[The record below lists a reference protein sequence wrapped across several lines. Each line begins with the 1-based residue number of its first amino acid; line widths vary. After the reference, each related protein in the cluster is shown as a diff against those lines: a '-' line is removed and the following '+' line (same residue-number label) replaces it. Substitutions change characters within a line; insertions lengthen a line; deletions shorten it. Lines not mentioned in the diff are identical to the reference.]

1 MMKRNDLHVSRLSVK
16 LFLLL
21 ALLLSSS
28 GGLQAK
34 ATDTDTLRVLAIGN
48 SFSQDAVEQYLHE
61 LGKSEGYIMIIGNM
75 YIGGCSLERH
85 VKNIRNNTPA
95 YAYRKVDK
103 NGERVEIRETTIEKA
118 LADEPW
124 DYVSLQQASPVS
136 GIYETYKAS
145 LPELVNYVKPRVGK
159 KTVLMMHQTWAY
171 ASNSTHSGFK
181 NYNSSQMKM
190 YTDIVDA
197 VKEAAGLVGIK
208 KIIPSGT
215 AIQNARTT
223 FIGDHMNRDGYHL
236 DLKIG
241 RYTAACTWF
250 EALTGQNV
258 IGAPYSPKGMN
269 YDEKEVAQKAAHA
282 AILCPDKVTHLFDLK
297 QPAAKAN
304 YNEANVPEYTLPDAL
319 TLKNGKP
326 VTTAEQWMKKRR
338 PELLRLFE
346 TEMFGRAPKHPKDM
360 HFEVLTE
367 DNHALGGLATRK
379 EVNVYLTKD
388 NKKYFTILMYIP
400 NQRAGTVPLFFG
412 LNFKGNHTIST
423 DPGISYPTPEK
434 QKEFRWKK
442 LPERGVA
449 SARWPIET
457 IMKNGYALATIYR
470 GDIDPDFDDAFKNG
484 VHPLFYKKGQRRPAD
499 NEWGTIAAWAWAMS
513 CAMDYFETGKEIDAS
528 KVAVFGHSRH
538 GKAALW
544 AGATDQRFSLII
556 SNCSGC
562 GGAAL
567 SRRAFG
573 ETVRAVNRQFTH
585 WFCRNFWKYN
595 DKEENL
601 PFDQHELIALQ
612 APRPV
617 YIASA
622 TEDRWA
628 DPKGEFLSG
637 VYATPVY
644 ELFGKKGLESAEMPA
659 TDTPV
664 RDGSIAYHIRTGI
677 HNITVYDWEQYIKF
691 ADKWFKGK

>member
-1 MMKRNDLHVSRLSVK
+1 MKRSYSRVSRLSVK
-16 LFLLL
+16 LLLL
-21 ALLLSSS
+21 FALPLSFS
-28 GGLQAK
+28 GELKAK
-34 ATDTDTLRVLAIGN
+34 AIDTDTLRVLAIGN

-61 LGKSEGYIMIIGNM
+61 LGKVEGYVMIIGNM

-85 VKNIRNNTPA
+85 VKNIRNNAPA
-95 YAYRKVDK
+95 YAYRKVNQ
-103 NGERVEIRETTIEKA
+103 NGERTETKEMTIEKA

-124 DYVSLQQASPVS
+124 DYVSLQQASPLS

-145 LPELVNYVKPRVGK
+145 LPELVDYVKARIGK
-159 KTVLMMHQTWAY
+159 KTVLMMHQTWSY
-171 ASNSTHSGFK
+171 ANNSTHSGFK
-181 NYNSSQMKM
+181 NYNSNQMKM
-190 YTDIVDA
+190 YTDIVNA
-197 VKEAAGLVGIK
+197 VKAAAKLVGVK

-223 FIGDHMNRDGYHL
+223 FIGDCMNRDGYHL

-258 IGAPYSPKGMN
+258 LGAPYSPKGMS
-269 YDEKEVAQKAAHA
+269 YDEKEVAQTAAHA
-282 AILCPDKVTHLFDLK
+282 AVLCPDKVTDLMDLK
-297 QPAAKAN
+297 QPARKAN
-304 YNEANVPEYTLPDAL
+304 YNEADVPEYTLPDAL
-319 TLKNGKP
+319 TQENGKP
-326 VTTAEQWMKKRR
+326 VKTAKQWMKKRR
-338 PELLRLFE
+338 PELLQLFK
-346 TEMFGRAPKHPKDM
+346 TEMFGKAPKHPKDL
-360 HFEVLTE
+360 HFKVLSE
-367 DNHALGGLATRK
+367 DRDAFGGLATRK
-379 EVNVYLTKD
+379 EINVYLTKD
-388 NKKYFTILMYIP
+388 NNKYFTILMYVP
-400 NQRAGTVPLFFG
+400 NQRSGAVPLFFG

-442 LPERGVA
+442 LPPRGIA
-449 SARWPIET
+449 AARWPIEM

-484 VHPLFYKKGQRRPAD
+484 VHPLSYKKRQRRPAD
-499 NEWGTIAAWAWAMS
+499 DEWGTIAAWAWGMS
-513 CAMDYFETGKEIDAS
+513 CAMDYFETDKEIDAS

-538 GKAALW
+538 GKTALW
-544 AGATDQRFSLII
+544 AGATDQRFAMII

-567 SRRAFG
+567 SRRTFG

-595 DKEENL
+595 DKEEKL

-622 TEDRWA
+622 TDDGWA

-644 ELFGKKGLESAEMPA
+644 ELFGRKGLKSQEMPLP
-659 TDTPV
+659 DTSIQ
-664 RDGSIAYHIRTGI
+664 DGSIAYHIRTGI
-677 HNITVYDWEQYIKF
+677 HNITDYDWEQYIRF
-691 ADKWFKGK
+691 ADKWFKN